1 MTATLETKA
10 APNAPEAAATTAA
23 PTRRS
28 FLKWSGIAAGA
39 TTLVASTTNLGIP
52 TTAQAAIN
60 NPGMLDADKTVWN
73 ACLANCQSRCGFRL
87 QVKDGQVV
95 RILPDNT
102 GSDKLGDLRNLACV
116 RGRNQRERIYSPD
129 RLKKPMKRA
138 GKRGEDKWEEIS
150 WEEAFD
156 TIAAEIK
163 RVRETYDNEALWYH
177 YGSGSTGGN
186 ITKRGTWPRLLNTY
200 GGYLGQYGD
209 YSTAMITASSPYF
222 YGGGL
227 SKMAESNSLEDAQF
241 SKLQVMFGNNP
252 LETRMSGGG
261 ELGVVQAV
269 RKEFG
274 VRTIVIDPRY
284 SETALA
290 AGDEWI
296 PIRPTTDAALVAGM
310 IHVMLEEKLQDQ
322 SFLDK
327 YCVGFDEDHM
337 PEGIPAGQSYRS
349 YVEGKGPD
357 GVEKTPEWAA
367 DICGVPANRIR
378 QLAREIAGAKP
389 CAITQGWGPQRNAT
403 GENSSRAIFL
413 MACATGNVGIHGGG
427 TGAREGNT
435 RLPVA
440 AFPLYDGETPP
451 VTTQISCFNW
461 IDAIDHGEKMT
472 ATHDGVRGKDKL
484 EVGIK
489 LMVVNASNTL
499 TNQHNDLNKSYETL
513 VDDSKCEFIVVIDHQ
528 HTDSARWAD
537 ILLPSTTNFEEF
549 DIIPG
554 GNCGD
559 TGYVMWAEQAIDPM
573 YDCKTGYE
581 MCTEIAKRLGIEE
594 EFTQGRTQE
603 EWRQYLYDLTKENVP
618 ELPSA
623 EELKEMGIWRKHF
636 EEPFVALKD
645 FRTDPVANPLETP
658 SGKIEIFSQRLYEM
672 NSTWTFDDPT
682 DRLAPVPEYTE
693 TWEGLQEARS
703 GTKYPLQLIG
713 HHFKGRTHSTYA
725 NLPRNKEAH
734 HQRVW
739 INPIDAEER
748 GIEMDTMVDIF
759 NDRGRMRIPAQVTPR
774 IAPGVISVPQG
785 AWYEPNDD
793 GVDIGGCVNLLTK
806 YHPTALAKGNP
817 CNTTLVQIEKTKA

>member
-1 MTATLETKA
+1 MTATLDTKA
-10 APNAPEAAATTAA
+10 ATPQAG

-28 FLKWSGIAAGA
+28 FLKWSGVAAGTA
-39 TTLVASTTNLGIP
+39 TLVASTTNLGMP
-52 TTAQAAIN
+52 TVASADIN

-102 GSDKLGDLRNLACV
+102 GSDELGDLRNLACV

-150 WEEAFD
+150 WEEAYD
-156 TIAAEIK
+156 TIASEMK
-163 RVRETYDNEALWYH
+163 RVKETYGNEALWYH

-209 YSTAMITASSPYF
+209 YSTAQITASYPYF
-222 YGGGL
+222 YG
-227 SKMAESNSLEDAQF
+227 AWTDSNSFEDAQF

-261 ELGVVQAV
+261 ELGVVQKV
-269 RKEFG
+269 RKDFN
-274 VRTIVIDPRY
+274 VKTIVVDPRY

-290 AGDEWI
+290 AGDEWVA
-296 PIRPTTDAALVAGM
+296 IRPTTDAALIAGM
-310 IHVMLEEKLQDQ
+310 IHVMLEENLHDQ
-322 SFLDK
+322 AFLDR

-337 PEGIPAGQSYRS
+337 PEGVPAGQSYRS
-349 YVEGKGPD
+349 YIEGKGPD
-357 GVEKTPEWAA
+357 GTEKTPEWAA
-367 DICGVPANRIR
+367 DICGVPADQIR
-378 QLAREIAGAKP
+378 SLAREIAGTKP

-403 GENSSRAIFL
+403 GENSARAIFL
-413 MACATGNVGIHGGG
+413 LACATGNVGIQGGG

-435 RLPVA
+435 KLPIA
-440 AFPLYDGETPP
+440 AFPLFDGEKPP

-461 IDAIDHGEKMT
+461 IDAIDHGEQMT

-759 NDRGRMRIPAQVTPR
+759 NDRGRMRILAQVTPR